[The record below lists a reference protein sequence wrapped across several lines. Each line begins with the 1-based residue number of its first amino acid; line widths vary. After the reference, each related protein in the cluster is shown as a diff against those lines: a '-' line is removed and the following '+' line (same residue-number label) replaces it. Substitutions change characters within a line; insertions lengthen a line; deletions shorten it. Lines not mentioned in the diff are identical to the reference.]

1 MTEQN
6 GIWDGLRD
14 RWEFATQNDEQRFQ
28 TKLYSDRRLY
38 NQILSYP
45 SNYIQN
51 RLLRPDL
58 KPNGL
63 FDKAAAFTFVDKWL
77 FGSVAGMV
85 ARSMTSG
92 YSKHENYTRAK
103 DAATSLAGL
112 AMAAE
117 AYDDAPSHLSD
128 EIAAGQESLINTL
141 FTQSAESGHVLEQFI
156 SGKLEITPKNLEKL
170 NTLLQGMA
178 ELSSQRAEMLESYQG
193 LAQRPA
199 VDGTHKP
206 SAYIREA
213 VEKPQLETARDAQ
226 VFLGFVSALLA
237 DSAIP
242 FSSEIYIPQEEQ
254 FLSEE
259 QNQELSKA
267 ISARLEQLGYRA
279 NVPAEQGGA
288 LPAPYAPE
296 GMLLKQSAKGYAPL
310 SPQEVLGFAQE
321 MHGQLR
327 ALMGKDMTRVL
338 DFADAR
344 FNDIENTL
352 ANRKAATAV
361 TMATPEINLSHAA
374 PQVAAATAV
383 AAKDFR
389 SKSGTLR
396 DTLRMGKAAT
406 DFMSRPHV
414 GNEISKL
421 WGRSISN
428 QIMAFP
434 VNIFDEILR
443 NFFRSSKEGQPKAG
457 FDVLMD
463 RLRGDK
469 DSEMGKLFDAEAFQN
484 NLKSRGFRFFAQ
496 SFIASVGVVGLQQ
509 STRVGAMLAVDA
521 AERSDPI
528 ISAAIR
534 QGQKHVPE
542 FAERVEKVKG
552 QHPSIGALLQ
562 HPDYKNIPALLQGK
576 QPVNAEEFRTLS
588 RFFHDM
594 SRVSV
599 SMAEEVLS
607 PFQKGT
613 AAVQKLQSMDEVA
626 ARLFSKPIA
635 DVPDAMMALAFA
647 QSFMQLSKEK
657 IEMIEYV
664 DPKSVF
670 IQPKEMKALG
680 HFIEDE
686 AKRQGLAVKTV
697 DGEPQLVGKNGKPAD
712 AQAIIALGQ
721 ATIGKL
727 NSLVNIN
734 MLLGAAKGEFRDEVV
749 EHMEHRLFEGVT
761 FATQMQEEASKPVA
775 SAQTEPWA
783 AKVHR
788 PSKSPLANVMERWKH
803 PEVKHEKQKLF
814 DRLQGEKLTSTVST
828 LIQKSLQ
835 HQNSVLDRGNLVYTA
850 WTYAAYPTLY
860 GKGIVNVRE
869 VWDEML
875 FKKRSMLNDA
885 EQGAGMAAAAVMAA
899 GQAQPE
905 LKTQLSEFM
914 TGNLL
919 VDEMQHDFHN
929 RDIARI
935 AAKPRSERSEQDTAI
950 MEGYFAQSGDK
961 MLQLT
966 GNLLSHLGAQGGKES
981 FREVIER
988 VCDQPISS
996 LGDAMAGL
1004 SFLASVMERDA
1015 TYLDRQMYVDP
1026 KNILMRK
1033 AELKELGGFM
1043 SDQAYAAGFAVN
1055 GQVMAGAKDK
1065 PITLEG
1071 VPEGALLEK
1080 GKDGQFHP
1088 ASEANIIRFA
1098 NVSLSKFR
1106 DIRAKSPEMQ
1116 QSFTHMLRQDKQQR
1130 AVLSAKETA
1139 SVQLG

>member
-1 MTEQN
+1 MAEQQ
-6 GIWDGLRD
+6 GIWDNLRD

-92 YSKHENYTRAK
+92 YAKNQNYLRAK
-103 DAATSLAGL
+103 DAATRLAGL

-117 AYDDAPSHLSD
+117 AYDNSATHLSD
-128 EIAAGQESLINTL
+128 EIAAGQGSLVNTL
-141 FTQSAESGHVLEQFI
+141 FAESAEAGHVLEQFI
-156 SGKLEITPKNLEKL
+156 SGQLEITPGNVEKL
-170 NTLLQGMA
+170 NTLLEGLA
-178 ELSSQRAEMLESYQG
+178 ELSAKRAEMLEGYAA
-193 LAQRPA
+193 LAQNPADAGRP
-199 VDGTHKP
+199 
-206 SAYIREA
+206 SSYIREA
-213 VEKPQLETARDAQ
+213 VEKERLETPRDAQ
-226 VFLGFVSALLA
+226 VFLGFVSALLV

-254 FLSEE
+254 FLSES
-259 QNQELSKA
+259 QNRELSKA
-267 ISARLEQLGYRA
+267 IAARLDELGYIA
-279 NVPAEQGGA
+279 NAAPEEGA
-288 LPAPYAPE
+288 PLPAPHAPE
-296 GMLLKQSAKGYAPL
+296 GMLLKRGAKGYGPL

-321 MHGQLR
+321 MHQQLR
-327 ALMGKDMTRVL
+327 RLMGKDLSRLL
-338 DFADAR
+338 DFADTR
-344 FNDIENTL
+344 FDDIENAL
-352 ANRKAATAV
+352 ANRKAAKAAAK
-361 TMATPEINLSHAA
+361 ATPEIHLDAA
-374 PQVAAATAV
+374 PQVAVATAV
-383 AAKDFR
+383 AARDFHG
-389 SKSGTLR
+389 KSGVGR
-396 DTLRMGKAAT
+396 DTLRMAKAAK
-406 DFMSRPHV
+406 DFMTRPHV

-434 VNIFDEILR
+434 VNIFDEVLR
-443 NFFRSSKEGQPKAG
+443 NFFRTSKEGQPKAG

-469 DSEMGKLFDAEAFQN
+469 DSEMGKLFDGDAFRN

-496 SFIASVGVVGLQQ
+496 SFIGSVGVVGLQQ
-509 STRVGAMLAVDA
+509 SNRVGAMLAVDA
-521 AERSDPI
+521 VSRCDPI

-534 QGQKHVPE
+534 EGQKHVPE
-542 FAERVEKVKG
+542 FAERVQKVKG
-552 QHPSIGALLQ
+552 QHPSIAALMQ
-562 HPDYKNIPALLQGK
+562 HPDYKGRIPALLQGK
-576 QPVNAEEFRTLS
+576 RPVNAEEFHLLS

-626 ARLFSKPIA
+626 ARLFSQPIA
-635 DVPDAMMALAFA
+635 NVPDAMMALAFA
-647 QSFMQLSKEK
+647 QSFMQLSREK
-657 IEMIEYV
+657 TEMIEYV
-664 DPKSVF
+664 DPDSVI
-670 IQPKEMKALG
+670 IQPKELKQMSY
-680 HFIEDE
+680 FIEDE
-686 AKRQGLAVKTV
+686 AKRLGLSVK
-697 DGEPQLVGKNGKPAD
+697 DAGGQPQLVGKDGKPAD
-712 AQAIIALGQ
+712 AQSIIALGQ

-727 NSLVNIN
+727 NSLVNVN
-734 MLLGAAKGEFRDEVV
+734 LLLGAAKGKFRDEVV

-761 FATQMQEEASKPVA
+761 FATQEKEQAPEAATAA
-775 SAQTEPWA
+775 STEPWA

-788 PSKSPLANVMERWKH
+788 PTTSPVANVMERWKH
-803 PEVKHEKQKLF
+803 PEIVHEKKKLF
-814 DRLQGEKLTSTVST
+814 DRLQGEKLTSTIST

-835 HQNSVLDRGNLVYTA
+835 HQNSLFDRGNLVYTA

-860 GKGIVNVRE
+860 GKGIVYVRE
-869 VWDEML
+869 VWDELL

-885 EQGAGMAAAAVMAA
+885 RQGADVAAAAVMAA
-899 GQAQPE
+899 GQAQPD
-905 LKTQLSEFM
+905 LKQRLSDFM

-919 VDEMQHDFHN
+919 VDEMQHDFHT

-935 AAKPRSERSEQDTAI
+935 AAKPRSERTEQDNAI
-950 MEGYFAQSGDK
+950 MENYFSRSGDK
-961 MLQLT
+961 MLKLT
-966 GNLLSHLGAQGGKES
+966 GNLLSHLGGQGGKES

-988 VCDQPISS
+988 VCEQPVST

-1055 GQVMAGAKDK
+1055 GQVLPGSKDK
-1065 PITLEG
+1065 PVIVEG

-1080 GKDGQFHP
+1080 GKDGQYRP
-1088 ASEANIIRFA
+1088 ASTESIIRYA
-1098 NVSLSKFR
+1098 NVALGKFR
-1106 DIRAKSPEMQ
+1106 DVRDKSPEMQ
-1116 QSFTHMLRQDKQQR
+1116 EAFTHMLREDKQQR
-1130 AVLSAKETA
+1130 AVLAAKEKA
-1139 SVQLG
+1139 AVQLG